1 MIKVARAGTVIGE
14 YPETDMPA
22 LIRAKT
28 ILPTDDYW
36 APGMSNWAKVLTY
49 QETSP
54 AQTPPPPLPK
64 TEGANNQSKGPV
76 PAWLMASGGIGLII
90 FGITAFYLI
99 IKEPVIDPKERGAFI
114 ACKAAA
120 DAGNLQAQMELG
132 ALYAKG
138 KGVRKNSEAAE
149 RILLGAAK
157 SGHPEVFLELADFY
171 RWRSAFETSEQGI
184 RFNGF
189 VDYRRAYAYARLAWS
204 SKDYKEGVTSVIARV
219 TMHSAEEHMSAAEVA
234 EAKKLAAAI
243 RDRIFEEKGY
253 RVPLIE

>member
-14 YPETDMPA
+14 YPEADMPA

-64 TEGANNQSKGPV
+64 TEGANNQSRGPV
-76 PAWLMASGGIGLII
+76 PAWLMAAGGIVLII

-99 IKEPVIDPKERGAFI
+99 IKEPVIDPKAKEEFI
-114 ACKAAA
+114 ACKAKA
-120 DAGNLQAQMELG
+120 DSGNLQSQMEL
-132 ALYAKG
+132 
-138 KGVRKNSEAAE
+138 N
-149 RILLGAAK
+149 AAK
-157 SGHPEVFLELADFY
+157 RGHPEVFYKLSEFY
-171 RWRSAFETSEQGI
+171 RWRRALETSEQGI
-184 RFNGF
+184 RFNGGP
-189 VDYRRAYAYARLAWS
+189 DYQRSYAYARLAWS
-204 SKDYKEGVTSVIARV
+204 NKDYGAAISVGGRV
-219 TMHSAEEHMSAAEVA
+219 IMHSAEEHMSAAEVA
-234 EAKKLAAAI
+234 EAKKLAASI

>member
-14 YPETDMPA
+14 YPEADMPA

-54 AQTPPPPLPK
+54 AQTPPPPPPK
-64 TEGANNQSKGPV
+64 TEGANNQSRGPV
-76 PAWLMASGGIGLII
+76 PAWLMAAGGIVLII

-99 IKEPVIDPKERGAFI
+99 IKEPVIDPKAKEEFI
-114 ACKAAA
+114 ACKAKA
-120 DAGNLQAQMELG
+120 DSGNLQSQMELG
-132 ALYAKG
+132 LLYAEG
-138 KGVRKNSEAAE
+138 KGVRRNSEIAE
-149 RILLGAAK
+149 KLLLNAAK
-157 SGHPEVFLELADFY
+157 TGHPEVFYKLSEFY
-171 RWRSAFETSEQGI
+171 RWRRALETSEQGI
-184 RFNGF
+184 RFNGGP
-189 VDYRRAYAYARLAWS
+189 DYQRSYAYARLAWS
-204 SKDYKEGVTSVIARV
+204 NKDYGAAISVGGRV
-219 TMHSAEEHMSAAEVA
+219 IMHSAEEHMSAAEVA
-234 EAKKLAAAI
+234 EAKKLAASI